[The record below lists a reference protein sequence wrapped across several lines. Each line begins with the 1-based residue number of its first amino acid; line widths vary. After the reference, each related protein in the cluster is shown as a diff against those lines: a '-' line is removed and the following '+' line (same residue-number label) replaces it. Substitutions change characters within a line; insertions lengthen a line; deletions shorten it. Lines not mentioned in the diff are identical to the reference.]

1 MSKERSVGGI
11 DVATVSG
18 AVVVGNDRSDDALAA
33 TAWALEEAQRR
44 GVRLVVVRAWSITSA
59 PRPAGSEHG
68 YVPSEDEFAEAVRD
82 EMASDLASVL
92 GGSAVEV
99 SLMPA
104 HCSAEDALIEASKHA
119 ALTVV
124 GARGRGLARWLGSV
138 SSAVVRASH
147 GPVAVIP
154 GGGERGAD

>member
-1 MSKERSVGGI
+1 MSQERSVGGI
-11 DVATVSG
+11 EIATVSG

-33 TAWALEEAQRR
+33 AEWALEDAERR
-44 GVRLVVVRAWSITSA
+44 GVRLVVLRAWSITNA

-68 YVPSEDEFAEAVRD
+68 YVPSEDEFVDAVRE
-82 EMASDLASVL
+82 EMASDLAAVL
-92 GGSAVEV
+92 ESGSAEV
-99 SLMPA
+99 TLMPA
-104 HCSAEDALIEASKHA
+104 HCSAEDALVEASKHA

-138 SSAVVRASH
+138 STAVVRASH

-154 GGGERGAD
+154 GRGERGAH